1 MNGNNGNIR
10 QTYIRIP
17 EELHRDLRILAAE
30 EDVSLNTLFVSL
42 LKEAKEVRRASAPT
56 LEHNK

>member
-30 EDVSLNTLFVSL
+30 EDVSLNTLFISL
-42 LKEAKEVRRASAPT
+42 LTEAKEVRRASSPT